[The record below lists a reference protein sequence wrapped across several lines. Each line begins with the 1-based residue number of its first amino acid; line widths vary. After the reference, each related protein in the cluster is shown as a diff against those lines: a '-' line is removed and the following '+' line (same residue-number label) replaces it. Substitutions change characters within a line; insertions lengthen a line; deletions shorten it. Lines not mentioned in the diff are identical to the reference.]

1 MIHTSSA
8 NAITTAP
15 STVRLR
21 AAIGRVNQDGCRP
34 DGRSSTGRV
43 PGRNDRRA
51 RPIASL
57 ACASPTSTSSPE
69 PGRALGWSCSESR
82 AQSPECSRS
91 SGGRCLSSR
100 RHMAEDSMLGHGPS
114 EESTTGLRTTA
125 GGCLAHRGSTVLSR
139 SSPRPPWSF
148 CFILLG
154 AAAAPCSSSSCR
166 PERYSCWALHCNGLS
181 GCLGQTTEAGRP
193 AARSLASLRRLCAAP
208 CSWPSVGQRSEGP
221 DATKIT
227 GRSLTDSV
235 SQRAASHGEGRTV
248 APTRLV
254 SRSAGGHLTCPRRP
268 APHPRH

>member
-1 MIHTSSA
+1 MPSA
-8 NAITTAP
+8 
-15 STVRLR
+15 R
-21 AAIGRVNQDGCRP
+21 G
-34 DGRSSTGRV
+34 SSTGRV

-57 ACASPTSTSSPE
+57 ECASPTSTSSPE
-69 PGRALGWSCSESR
+69 PGRGLGWSCSESR
-82 AQSPECSRS
+82 AQSPEFSRS
-91 SGGRCLSSR
+91 LGGRCLSSR
-100 RHMAEDSMLGHGPS
+100 RHMAEVSMLGHGPS
-114 EESTTGLRTTA
+114 EESKIGSRTTA

-181 GCLGQTTEAGRP
+181 GCLGLTTEAGRP

-221 DATKIT
+221 DVTKIT
-227 GRSLTDSV
+227 GRSLTDLV
-235 SQRAASHGEGRTV
+235 SQRAASQGEG
-248 APTRLV
+248 
-254 SRSAGGHLTCPRRP
+254 
-268 APHPRH
+268 